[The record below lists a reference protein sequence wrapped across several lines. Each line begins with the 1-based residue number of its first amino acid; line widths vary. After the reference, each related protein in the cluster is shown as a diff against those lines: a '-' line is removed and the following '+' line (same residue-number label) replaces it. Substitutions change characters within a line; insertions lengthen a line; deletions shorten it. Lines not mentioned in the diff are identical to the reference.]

1 MTVTDGTVS
10 MIIGTIGD
18 DMIDWHRSDVDA
30 GGFRLATFSYG
41 DTASTDRPTVVLVH
55 GWPDTHHLW
64 DRVAPQLAE
73 HYRVFAYDTRGFG
86 ESDRPE
92 SVSSY
97 RLADLAQDLFAVI
110 DAVTD
115 GGRAHV
121 VAHDW
126 GSVQTWE
133 SVTTPDADEAIASFT
148 SVSGPNL
155 DFLGEWARIQLTSG
169 TPSSLGKALSQVAS
183 SAYTGFFQIPG
194 VSDAFFRAL
203 GSEKLWTEFLHAV
216 EGTPREN
223 VSFAPTLR
231 EDMISGLKLY
241 RANIRGK
248 LASPNPRPTRVPVLE
263 VVNDRD
269 IALRP
274 AIYDRTYTHAAK
286 LWRKSSTTG
295 HWLPYTNP
303 DYLAATAI
311 EFIDSIENRTSS
323 APNTIDRARVSG
335 PPQPLTGKLAVI
347 TGAGS
352 GIGRETAYALAALGC
367 EVVLADIDTAA
378 AEETATECK
387 AMGVLTAVYD
397 VDVSKTATVD
407 EFAATVRAQ
416 HGVPDI
422 VVNNAG
428 IGLGGSALDA
438 TDDQIDRLIDINLRG
453 VISGSRA
460 FGKQMVARGT
470 GGHIVNLA
478 SAAAFTPSREL
489 GLYSAS
495 KAGVLMFS
503 ESLRAELAA
512 HRIGVS
518 AICPGIVNTNITSV
532 TEYAGVDDQDAMRR
546 KVSGFYEKR
555 NYTPDKVAREIVA
568 AVVSNKAVVPVT
580 PEAKFGYRVYRF
592 LPWASRIAARQKLTG

>member
-1 MTVTDGTVS
+1 MT
-10 MIIGTIGD
+10 
-18 DMIDWHRSDVDA
+18 DWHRSDLTVGDI
-30 GGFRLATFSYG
+30 RLATYSYG
-41 DTASTDRPTVVLVH
+41 DAAESDRPAIVLVH

-64 DRVAPQLAE
+64 DNMAPQLAE

-86 ESDRPE
+86 ESTRPDD
-92 SVSSY
+92 VASY
-97 RLADLAQDLFAVI
+97 RLDALAQDLFAVI
-110 DAVTD
+110 DSVTD
-115 GGRAHV
+115 GGSAHV

-133 SVTTPDADEAIASFT
+133 AVTTPGASTAIASFT

-155 DFLGEWARIQLTSG
+155 DFLAEWARAQLSSP
-169 TPSSLGKALSQVAS
+169 TPGNIGRALSQVAS

-203 GSEKLWTEFLHAV
+203 GSDKLWTEFLHAI

-248 LASPNPRPTRVPVLE
+248 LARPNPRPTSVPVLE

-274 AIYDRTYTHAAK
+274 AIYGRTYTHADK

-303 DYLAATAI
+303 AYLAATAI
-311 EFIDSIENRTSS
+311 EFIDAIENGTSS
-323 APNTIDRARVSG
+323 APNTIDRARQLG
-335 PPQPLTGKLAVI
+335 APLPLTGKLAVI

-367 EVVLADIDTAA
+367 EVVLADIDTASA
-378 AEETATECK
+378 DETATECK
-387 AMGVLTAVYD
+387 AKGVLTNVYEL
-397 VDVSKTATVD
+397 DVSKTSAVT
-407 EFAATVRAQ
+407 EFAETVRAR

-438 TDDQIDRLIDINLRG
+438 TEEQIDRLIDINLRG

-460 FGKQMVARGT
+460 FAKQMVARGA

-503 ESLRAELAA
+503 ESLRAELAD

-518 AICPGIVNTNITSV
+518 AICPGIVNTNITAA
-532 TEYAGVDDQDAMRR
+532 TEYAGVDDQEAMAR

-555 NYTPDKVAREIVA
+555 NYTPDKVAREIVR

-592 LPWASRIAARQKLTG
+592 IPWVSRIAARAKLTG

>member
-1 MTVTDGTVS
+1 MDN
-10 MIIGTIGD
+10 GTIGD
-18 DMIDWHRSDVDA
+18 DMTDWHRTDITA
-30 GGFRLATFSYG
+30 GGVRLATYSYG
-41 DTASTDRPTVVLVH
+41 DTAAADRPTVVFVH

-64 DRVAPQLAE
+64 DRIAPQLAE

-86 ESDRPE
+86 ESDRPDD
-92 SVSSY
+92 VPSY
-97 RLADLAQDLFAVI
+97 RLAGLAQDLFAVI
-110 DAVTD
+110 GSVTD
-115 GGRAHV
+115 GGSAHV

-133 SVTTPDADEAIASFT
+133 AVTTPGAETSIASFT

-155 DFLGEWARIQLTSG
+155 DFLGEWARAQLASP
-169 TPSSLGKALSQVAS
+169 TPGNISRALSQVAS

-194 VSDAFFRAL
+194 VSDAFFRTL
-203 GSEKLWTEFLHAV
+203 GSAKLWTEFLHAI

-248 LASPNPRPTRVPVLE
+248 LAHPEPRPTSVPVLE

-311 EFIDSIENRTSS
+311 EFIDSIENGTSR
-323 APNTIDRARVSG
+323 APNTIDRARQVG
-335 PPQPLTGKLAVI
+335 APLALTGKLAVI

-352 GIGRETAYALAALGC
+352 GIGRETAFALAALGC

-378 AEETATECK
+378 ADETATECK
-387 AMGVLTAVYD
+387 AMGVLTNVYEL
-397 VDVSKTATVD
+397 DVSKTAAVN
-407 EFAATVRAQ
+407 EFADDVRAR

-438 TDDQIDRLIDINLRG
+438 SEEQIDRLFDINLRG

-460 FGKQMVARGT
+460 FAKQMVARGT

-503 ESLRAELAA
+503 ESLRAELSS

-518 AICPGIVNTNITSV
+518 AICPGIVNTNITSA

-546 KVSGFYEKR
+546 KVTGFYEKR

-580 PEAKFGYRVYRF
+580 PEAKFGYRAYRF
-592 LPWASRIAARQKLTG
+592 VPWASRIAARQKLTS